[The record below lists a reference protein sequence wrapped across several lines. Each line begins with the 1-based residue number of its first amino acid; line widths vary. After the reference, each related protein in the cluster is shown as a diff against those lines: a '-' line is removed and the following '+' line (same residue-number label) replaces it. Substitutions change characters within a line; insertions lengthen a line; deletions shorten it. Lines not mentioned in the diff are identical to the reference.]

1 MHIWWLASLPHPSP
15 QIKVPGA
22 LLLHLPL
29 SPYSCS
35 SAPSEMPL
43 ISLLPVPH
51 VFWMIYL
58 VIVANDPYIFID
70 LHKTFFFMAVTL
82 AFHFLFSFHIKRY
95 GTWAFWEWRL
105 ENLDLGGMVS
115 DAVLLSAAFQAPEWQ
130 VYRESPGNPVLKC
143 RMFPINVNKQHYQS
157 PKMAPRDYWLNS
169 LYCELCAVDH
179 TEDWNVLFIHRTDT
193 AWEAS
198 M

>member
-15 QIKVPGA
+15 QTNVPGV

-35 SAPSEMPL
+35 SALSQMPR

-51 VFWMIYL
+51 VFWMICL
-58 VIVANDPYIFID
+58 VIVANDHYIFID
-70 LHKTFFFMAVTL
+70 LHKTLFSWLWHWPFIFF
-82 AFHFLFSFHIKRY
+82 FSFHIKRY
-95 GTWAFWEWRL
+95 GTWAFGEWRL
-105 ENLDLGGMVS
+105 ENLDFGGMVS
-115 DAVLLSAAFQAPEWQ
+115 DALLLSAPFHAPEWQ
-130 VYRESPGNPVLKC
+130 VYRESPGNPVLRC

-179 TEDWNVLFIHRTDT
+179 IEDWNVLFIHRTDT
-193 AWEAS
+193 AREAP